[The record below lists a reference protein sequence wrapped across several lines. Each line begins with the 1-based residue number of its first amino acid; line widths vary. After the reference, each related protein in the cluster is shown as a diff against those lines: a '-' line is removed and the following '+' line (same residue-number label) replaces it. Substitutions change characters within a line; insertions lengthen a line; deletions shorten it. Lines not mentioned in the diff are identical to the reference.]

1 MRSIRLSLVVYFLAL
16 LAVAMGVA
24 SLLAYRS
31 SQQTLREKQQAMAK
45 LIQGQY
51 DQRVR
56 EERRKFDQDLETQ
69 AIGLAGR
76 LTVESDWN
84 RIYRPQHRAL
94 FLGALSAGL
103 TPSGYLNLAPWL
115 VQVPIPPP
123 PPPPS

>member
-16 LAVAMGVA
+16 LAAAMGVA

-31 SQQTLREKQQAMAK
+31 SQRTLGEKQEAMAK

-56 EERRKFDQDLETQ
+56 EERRKFDHDLETQ

-76 LTVESDWN
+76 LTVELDY
-84 RIYRPQHRAL
+84 RHVYRPVHQLL
-94 FLGALSAGL
+94 FLGALTAGL
-103 TPSGYLNLAPWL
+103 TPSGQVNIQPWL
-115 VQVPIPPP
+115 AQVPLLVPAPQ
-123 PPPPS
+123 